1 MRITN
6 NMMISNM
13 IRNLQTNIRR
23 LDKAQM
29 QHYTGKR
36 IHRPSDDP
44 VGITRS
50 LKIRADINELKQYKK
65 NVEDAMSWLENT
77 EEAII
82 SNYKGL
88 ERLRGDLAVQ
98 GANGV
103 YTPED
108 MIKIQKEI
116 TEIKNQ
122 LISCANTTYSGD
134 YIFSGKNT
142 DEKLL
147 NSDGSYNV
155 NIMQFLDPNIVDH
168 RINYEVGVGE
178 YIPINTVG
186 TTLFEAVDLT
196 MTVQLPTEDDEPT
209 KTEFLGAEISLTRE
223 AIEKEGED
231 TDSPDTIIGYK
242 YNIEIKIGD
251 DINETIEIAAKVEQ
265 DEEGEPILDGND
277 REIILEIDT
286 KAEIYKEISGYFNGI
301 IYNDD
306 SDNPTV
312 NTDNIEKWNK
322 LLIEKNIPVD
332 INNLNFGTYE
342 NDGQAV
348 GIVAK
353 PIKAGLINL
362 IERIE
367 ENLKEGKH
375 EEVSALLGPLDL
387 FLDQSL
393 VVRGTIGAKINR
405 VELISDR
412 IDGDIINLR
421 ELQSKLEDADFE
433 ESVIQLMN
441 EENVYRA
448 ALSVGAR
455 IIQPTL
461 LDFLR

>member
-116 TEIKNQ
+116 AEIKNQ
-122 LISCANTTYSGD
+122 IISCANTTYSGD

-147 NSDGSYNV
+147 KPDGSYNV
-155 NIMQFLDPNIVDH
+155 DVMQFLDPNIVDH

-196 MTVQLPTEDDEPT
+196 MTVQLPTVAGEENAT
-209 KTEFLGAEISLTRE
+209 KMEFLGAEITVTQGEPDGVYTLE
-223 AIEKEGED
+223 IEIEG
-231 TDSPDTIIGYK
+231 IGGATVGDLGDEKDIYGEISNILA
-242 YNIEIKIGD
+242 NIEDSSKFTPD
-251 DINETIEIAAKVEQ
+251 SE
-265 DEEGEPILDGND
+265 LDSN
-277 REIILEIDT
+277 ITL
-286 KAEIYKEISGYFNGI
+286 KEA
-301 IYNDD
+301 
-306 SDNPTV
+306 
-312 NTDNIEKWNK
+312 WNK

-332 INNLNFGTYE
+332 INNLDFGTYE
-342 NDGQAV
+342 NNGQAV

-353 PIKAGLINL
+353 PIKAGLISL
-362 IERIE
+362 LERIE
-367 ENLKEGKH
+367 YNLKEGKH
-375 EEVSALLGPLDL
+375 EEVSELLGPLDL

-393 VVRGTIGAKINR
+393 VVRGTIGAKVNR

-421 ELQSKLEDADFE
+421 ALQSKLEDVDFE
-433 ESVIQLMN
+433 EAVIQLMN

-455 IIQPTL
+455 VIQPTL